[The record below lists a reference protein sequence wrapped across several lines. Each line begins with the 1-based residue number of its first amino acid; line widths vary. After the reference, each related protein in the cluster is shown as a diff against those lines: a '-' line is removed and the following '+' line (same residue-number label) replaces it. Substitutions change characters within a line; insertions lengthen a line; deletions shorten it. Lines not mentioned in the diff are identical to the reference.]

1 MTHAVFVIDAV
12 RTPLG
17 KLRGALA
24 PVRADDLAAHAL
36 RALLARNP
44 AAGERVDEVILGATN
59 QAGEDNRNVARMAV
73 LLAGLPYEIPAVTV
87 NRLCGSGLEA
97 VQSAYRGIVQW
108 ASTTCVIAGG
118 VESMTRAPFVMAKP
132 DEPFTRT
139 PPAMFDT
146 SLGWRFTNPRL
157 AERFPLESMGDT
169 AENVAAKYNISRD
182 AQDRFA
188 LASQHRAAAAWAR
201 GAFAA
206 ELAPVELAQRKGPA
220 VVFDRDESVRGDT
233 TIEALAKLQPA
244 FRKGGTV
251 TAGNSSPLNDGAAAV
266 LLASGAVVERLGLT
280 PLARVRANAVAGVEP
295 GLMGTGPIPAVQKL
309 LQRSGLDDL
318 RGGHLGAQRGL
329 RRAGPRVRRAA
340 RPRPREGEPRRRRH
354 RPGPPHRVLWRA
366 RRRDAPSPHEAR
378 EPPPRR
384 GLALHRRGSG
394 HRDALR
400 AGVMRALV
408 FDGALRV
415 EARPDPRPGPGEAL
429 IAVRRAGICNTDVEI
444 ARGYMGFHGVL
455 GHEFVGEVLEVH
467 DEAHRG
473 WVGRR
478 VAGEINLGCG
488 ACGRCLAG
496 LSRHCKTR
504 TVLGILGRDGALAER
519 VTLPVANLHAVPD
532 ALDDDGAVFIEPVA
546 ACFEVLEQLKVEP
559 DARVVVLGD
568 GKLGLMLAQVLRAT
582 GCDLTLVGKHP
593 RKLALAAAAGVNTA
607 HVDDALV
614 G

>member
-36 RALLARNP
+36 RALLARSP

-59 QAGEDNRNVARMAV
+59 QAGEDNRNVARMAA
-73 LLAGLPYEIPAVTV
+73 LLVGLPWETTGVTV

-97 VQSAYRGIVQW
+97 VQSAYRGIALGEHDV
-108 ASTTCVIAGG
+108 VIAGG

-188 LASQHRAAAAWAR
+188 LTSQHRAAAAWAR

-206 ELAPVELAQRKGPA
+206 EVAPLELPQRKGPA
-220 VVFDRDESVRGDT
+220 VVFDRDESVRGET
-233 TIEALAKLQPA
+233 TLEALAKLPPA

-309 LQRSGLDDL
+309 LQRSGLETSAVDTWELNEAFAAQALACVEQLGLDPAKVNPD
-318 RGGHLGAQRGL
+318 GGA
-329 RRAGPRVRRAA
+329 
-340 RPRPREGEPRRRRH
+340 
-354 RPGPPHRVLWRA
+354 
-366 RRRDAPSPHEAR
+366 
-378 EPPPRR
+378 
-384 GLALHRRGSG
+384 
-394 HRDALR
+394 
-400 AGVMRALV
+400 
-408 FDGALRV
+408 
-415 EARPDPRPGPGEAL
+415 
-429 IAVRRAGICNTDVEI
+429 IA
-444 ARGYMGFHGVL
+444 L
-455 GHEFVGEVLEVH
+455 GHP
-467 DEAHRG
+467 
-473 WVGRR
+473 
-478 VAGEINLGCG
+478 IGCSG
-488 ACGRCLAG
+488 
-496 LSRHCKTR
+496 
-504 TVLGILGRDGALAER
+504 
-519 VTLPVANLHAVPD
+519 
-532 ALDDDGAVFIEPVA
+532 
-546 ACFEVLEQLKVEP
+546 
-559 DARVVVLGD
+559 ARVVATL
-568 GKLGLMLAQVLRAT
+568 LHRMRRENLRRGVASLCIGVGQGIAT
-582 GCDLTLVGKHP
+582 LFE
-593 RKLALAAAAGVNTA
+593 RA
-607 HVDDALV
+607 
-614 G
+614 